1 MFALRRAAR
10 ETVTGAHRPSF
21 LTRRPRALLLSP
33 TVDTRRPHPH
43 LQERGKIL
51 AGAPICTPRDPWR
64 RTPGSLAAS
73 PRPAWLRA
81 SGTAR
86 TRRRAL
92 FENGRV
98 LGLDLVFSQ
107 LLNRYSYFHLGLTPR
122 VADLRIP
129 FFSTVLDGRSATC
142 HPINHPLVHV
152 RSPSL
157 FFFEQKKIPSPL
169 ALYPSW
175 HRCQRRT
182 QISFLPRSRGI
193 GSRLSCL
200 TSLDAM
206 PRKIRRPA
214 RQIAAAW
221 RWRCRASLAA
231 TYTRFGTHAGLYKQ
245 ACVPTCSSNMEQPVI

>member
-1 MFALRRAAR
+1 VFALRRAAR

-73 PRPAWLRA
+73 PRSAWLRA

-157 FFFEQKKIPSPL
+157 FFFEQKKNPFSFGSLPIVASLSTENPNLLP
-169 ALYPSW
+169 APFSW
-175 HRCQRRT
+175 HRLALVLSDQPGCHASQDTATRST
-182 QISFLPRSRGI
+182 NSGCMGIAVPR
-193 GSRLSCL
+193 CCHVH
-200 TSLDAM
+200 
-206 PRKIRRPA
+206 PA
-214 RQIAAAW
+214 
-221 RWRCRASLAA
+221 
-231 TYTRFGTHAGLYKQ
+231 GTL
-245 ACVPTCSSNMEQPVI
+245 V